1 MTVEIRERRG
11 PATAAHAK
19 IERAADELF
28 RSYFGVLPW
37 DEDAPENAP
46 HGHVE
51 RVFDAV
57 DGATLVGFAKVI
69 VAGEYLHLEQLSV
82 SPDHGRRG
90 IGGRLVDSVL
100 SVAWSE
106 GFEAVTLRT
115 FADVPW
121 NAPFYERHGFR
132 VVEAVDSE
140 FHAGLIETE
149 AALGLMEHGARVHM
163 LAGRP
168 KQVGP

>member
-1 MTVEIRERRG
+1 MTVEIRERRE
-11 PATAAHAK
+11 PSADAHAE

-28 RSYFGVLPW
+28 RAHFGVLPW
-37 DEDAPENAP
+37 NEDAPEPAP

-82 SPDHGRRG
+82 SPDHARRG
-90 IGGRLVDSVL
+90 IGGRLVNTVL
-100 SVAWSE
+100 SAAWAE
-106 GFEAVTLRT
+106 GFQAVTLRT

-132 VVEAVDSE
+132 VVDAVDTE
-140 FHAGLIETE
+140 FHAGLVSTE
-149 AALGLMEHGARVHM
+149 ASLGLMEHGARVHM
-163 LAGRP
+163 LAPRP
-168 KQVGP
+168 Q